1 MFDTLPAS
9 VQTELAELASRF
21 GQPLIE
27 AANLGDSGSFAPL
40 GKPDRFGEV
49 CMVVRRLDGSLITA
63 RKEYYPPHI
72 FRLLTGGIGH
82 GESVHAALLRETAE
96 ETGLDVTVER
106 FLAALSY
113 RLGDE
118 RDPGFYT
125 FAFLLQERGGTLGA
139 LDPDERVAAFRMV
152 GPAELGGL
160 ADALEQLTGS
170 DDHEIGGS
178 WRDWGRFRALGHRLT
193 AAALELMA

>member
-9 VQTELAELASRF
+9 VQAELSQLAERF

-27 AANLGDSGSFAPL
+27 AAHLGDSGSFAPL

-49 CMVVRRLDGSLITA
+49 CMVVRRADGSLITA

-82 GESVHAALLRETAE
+82 GEPVHDALLRETAE

-113 RLGDE
+113 RLADE
-118 RDPGFYT
+118 PEPSFYT

-139 LDPDERVAAFRMV
+139 VDPDERVAAFRMV
-152 GPAELGGL
+152 PPAGL
-160 ADALEQLTGS
+160 AALAEALEQLTGS

-178 WRDWGRFRALGHRLT
+178 WRDWGRFRALGHRLV
-193 AAALELMA
+193 AAA